1 MFKSIILTVL
11 VTVLLTCS
19 LGYLATEWLDL
30 HVSLA
35 DHGNKSIPMILVFT
49 AMVMFI
55 VVVGLIITFSIFVTI
70 VFTLLATCIGLFF
83 AGLSVFWPVILF
95 SVVIFLLIR
104 DKQTTAY

>member
-11 VTVLLTCS
+11 ITVLLTCS

-30 HVSLA
+30 HISLTG
-35 DHGNKSIPMILVFT
+35 HGDESIPMILVFT
-49 AMVMFI
+49 GMVTFI
-55 VVVGLIITFSIFVTI
+55 VVVGLIITFSIFVMI

-83 AGLSVFWPVILF
+83 AGLSVFWPVILPG
-95 SVVIFLLIR
+95 VVIFLLIR